1 MSRAAYLHPDELA
14 HILYYMQPYNRVIC
28 VTRLSTGYRVSD
40 ILELKRSD
48 IDQCRKNNY
57 WLSLTEQKTGKVRKV
72 HITRRLCELLESVAG
87 VEYIFPHRLKENSHR
102 TRQAVYKDFK
112 RAVRR
117 SLGYDT
123 EVSVHSLR
131 KTYAVEKYR
140 SSGSLGRVQHDL
152 NHSSAAT
159 TLLYA
164 LADKL

>member
-1 MSRAAYLHPDELA
+1 MSRAAYLHPEELA
-14 HILYYMQPYNRVIC
+14 RILYYMQPYNRVVC
-28 VTRLSTGYRVSD
+28 VMRLATGYRVSD

-48 IDQCRKNNY
+48 VERCRKNNY
-57 WLSLTEQKTGKVRKV
+57 WLAVVEQKTGKERKV
-72 HITRRLCELLESVAG
+72 HITKRMCDLLESVAG
-87 VEYIFPHRLKENSHR
+87 AEYIFPHRLKKDKAR

-112 RAVRR
+112 RAVER
-117 SLGYDT
+117 SLGDDT

-140 SSGSLGRVQHDL
+140 ASGNLGRVQRDL

-164 LADKL
+164 LADKI

>member
-1 MSRAAYLHPDELA
+1 MSRAAYLHPGELA
-14 HILYYMQPYNRVIC
+14 NILYYMQPYNRVIC
-28 VTRLSTGYRVSD
+28 VTRLATGYRVSD

-48 IDQCRKNNY
+48 IEQCRKNNY
-57 WLSLTEQKTGKVRKV
+57 WLSLVEQKTGKVRKV
-72 HITRRLCELLESVAG
+72 HITKRLCELLDG
-87 VEYIFPHRLKENSHR
+87 VSGAEYVFPHRLKKDGHR

-117 SLGYDT
+117 TLGSGTD
-123 EVSVHSLR
+123 VSVHSLR

-140 SSGSLGRVQHDL
+140 ASGSLGRVQRDL